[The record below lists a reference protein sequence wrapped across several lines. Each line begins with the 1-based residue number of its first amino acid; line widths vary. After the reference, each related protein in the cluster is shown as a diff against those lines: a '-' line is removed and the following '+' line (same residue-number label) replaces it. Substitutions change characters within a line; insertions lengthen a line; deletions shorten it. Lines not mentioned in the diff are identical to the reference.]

1 MDGDRKIKRFDEF
14 MKGPRLHRSL
24 DLTIISGTL
33 KGGFFSKD
41 KPFELYL
48 YHTPSKHMLLDYK
61 IVGAVT
67 LKDLNITL
75 RVGYGIDEFREW
87 AEKKGYKIEEFSR

>member
-1 MDGDRKIKRFDEF
+1 MDGDRKIKRFNEF
-14 MKGPRLHRSL
+14 MNGPRLHRSL

-48 YHTPSKHMLLDYK
+48 YHTPVKHMLLDHK
-61 IVGAVT
+61 LVGAAT
-67 LKDLNITL
+67 LKELKISIRLGD
-75 RVGYGIDEFREW
+75 RVDIFREW
-87 AEKKGYKIEEFSR
+87 ADKNGYKIEEFSR